1 MGGDGF
7 AGDEGQNIL
16 KNLLSKS
23 LKLQYPV
30 IFNCTFF
37 SFSTHNWLFL
47 EVCSFTYEFK
57 PFLRVNRFFS

>member
-30 IFNCTFF
+30 IFNHTFF
-37 SFSTHNWLFL
+37 FLFN
-47 EVCSFTYEFK
+47 T
-57 PFLRVNRFFS
+57 